1 MTLPQRSEASGLF
14 ISALAAVVF
23 IVPHMGRL
31 KHGFLGLMAQTFART
46 PETIYNV
53 LANDTTFSN
62 YLGTYTFTG
71 GSTSDSIAVLTP
83 GAKLPYL
90 ESQVGLECIIHDSG
104 DITRRREFLSS
115 DDSEMI
121 TTWKVFFIAW
131 DNATGSTLDAAVK
144 RAMHLFYGSTSIE
157 TLSVAQGLGARVQTM
172 LMIPEDG
179 GLHQDAVDILDSLP

>member
-1 MTLPQRSEASGLF
+1 MTLPRKNEASGLV

-31 KHGFLGLMAQTFART
+31 KHGFWGLMAQLFASS

-53 LANDTTFSN
+53 LANDPTFVG
-62 YLGTYTFTG
+62 YLGTYSFTG
-71 GSTSDSIAVLTP
+71 GSTAQSITILTP
-83 GAKLPYL
+83 GSKLPYL
-90 ESQVGLECIIHDSG
+90 ESQVGLECVIHDTG
-104 DITRRREFLSS
+104 DIGRRREYLSS
-115 DDSEMI
+115 DDSQMI
-121 TTWKVFFIAW
+121 TTWKVFFIVW
-131 DNATGSTLDAAVK
+131 EGATGSVLDAAVK

-179 GLHQDAVDILDSLP
+179 GLHKDAADILNSLP